1 MEIVGGNWKTW
12 FGIGLM
18 FPWATGYSVLPWIA
32 YAIPSWWKLQLV
44 ISAPLPIFLVMYF
57 FIPEC
62 PRWLLA
68 KGRIN
73 EAKIILE
80 KAVRINGQ
88 SWPEQ
93 FNLQGFNNLKNDAN
107 DPDYPAITE
116 QKVSFFD
123 LFKTSNLRKNTL
135 IQYFNWFTT
144 AFVYYGLTLNADTLI
159 PGNMYLNFCVS
170 GLIEF
175 PAYIFCLVRN
185 SF

>member
-44 ISAPLPIFLVMYF
+44 MSAPLPIFLVMYF

-80 KAVRINGQ
+80 KAVRINGH

-93 FNLQGFNNLKNDAN
+93 FNLQAFNNLKNDAH
-107 DPDYPAITE
+107 DPE
-116 QKVSFFD
+116 QGMY
-123 LFKTSNLRKNTL
+123 KNRVRER
-135 IQYFNWFTT
+135 QK
-144 AFVYYGLTLNADTLI
+144 
-159 PGNMYLNFCVS
+159 NF
-170 GLIEF
+170 
-175 PAYIFCLVRN
+175 RN
-185 SF
+185 SRSFIQRSV

>member
-12 FGIGLM
+12 LGIGLQ

-57 FIPEC
+57 FIPES

-68 KGRIN
+68 KGKIN

-80 KAVRINGQ
+80 KAARINGH

-93 FNLQGFNNLKNDAN
+93 SNIQSFNNLKNDAN
-107 DPDYPAITE
+107 DLE
-116 QKVSFFD
+116 QGMYKNRVNSDRNILVNFHSFSVYSRVEI
-123 LFKTSNLRKNTL
+123 FKMIYEN
-135 IQYFNWFTT
+135 
-144 AFVYYGLTLNADTLI
+144 
-159 PGNMYLNFCVS
+159 
-170 GLIEF
+170 
-175 PAYIFCLVRN
+175 
-185 SF
+185 